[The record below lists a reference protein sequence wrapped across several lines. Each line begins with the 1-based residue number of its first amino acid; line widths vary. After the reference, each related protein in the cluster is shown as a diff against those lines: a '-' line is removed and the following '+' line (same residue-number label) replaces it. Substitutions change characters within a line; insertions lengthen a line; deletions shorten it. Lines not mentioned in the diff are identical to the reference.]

1 MFKTKFRLRKG
12 NKNLPAE
19 GIMVYGLWFMVYGF
33 GLLNNIRIHSFFN
46 ANMQKYIFGE
56 QQEKFLLS
64 IIAPSE
70 LTYF

>member
-19 GIMVYGLWFMVYGF
+19 GIMVYGF

>member
-19 GIMVYGLWFMVYGF
+19 GIMVY